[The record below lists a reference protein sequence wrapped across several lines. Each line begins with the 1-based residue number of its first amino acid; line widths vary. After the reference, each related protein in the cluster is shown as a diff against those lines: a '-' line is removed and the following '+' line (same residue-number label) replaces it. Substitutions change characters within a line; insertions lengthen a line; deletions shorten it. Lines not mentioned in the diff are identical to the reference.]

1 MKERIR
7 LNYKIL
13 NLSEEEL
20 RRYSMQLLEIIDE
33 LINDFSDMDID
44 GNILHLSEQ
53 RDESICKAMRL
64 LGLK

>member
-13 NLSEEEL
+13 NLSEDEL
-20 RRYSMQLLEIIDE
+20 RKYSMQLIEIIDE
-33 LINDFSDMDID
+33 LVNDFSDMDVE
-44 GNILHLSEQ
+44 GNVLPLSEQ
-53 RDESICKAMRL
+53 RDESICKAMGL